1 MNHNSQSTLQF
12 RIYNRLVYGLCTSTL
27 AKKRLIFMKVILELW
42 WKRIDSRSVELD
54 MVCGGVNFFN
64 FAEFQWSD
72 IIIWCF
78 VRFDFGWCPVHS
90 FYRELR

>member
-1 MNHNSQSTLQF
+1 MITIKFKVAGSRSKVN
-12 RIYNRLVYGLCTSTL
+12 ITSE
-27 AKKRLIFMKVILELW
+27 FW
-42 WKRIDSRSVELD
+42 WKRVDSGSAQLD
-54 MVCGGVNFFN
+54 MVCGGINFFN
-64 FAEFQWSD
+64 FAEFQWSN